1 MRKGDTGMLAYAVT
15 GAQWGDEGKG
25 KIVDVLAEKMEAV
38 VRFQG
43 GNNAGHTIVI
53 GGRKHVLHTIP
64 SGIFHAGMLNFI
76 GNGVVLDPEE
86 FLTEV
91 DGLTA
96 GGIAID
102 PRSLKISRR
111 ASIIM
116 DYHRVIDKA
125 RESSKSA
132 ETKIGTTGRGIG
144 PAYEDKSS
152 RFGVRAADLL
162 SPDRLKER
170 ISHAVAEKNALLK
183 HLYGAKESI
192 DLDATVE
199 KYSRIGERLAPFIVD
214 DEQAFLASFAGKK
227 ILFEGA
233 QGSMLDIDFGT
244 FPFVTS
250 SNTVSSYAFVGSG
263 INPGGLA
270 ENIAVLKAYTT
281 RVGGGPFPTQDP
293 GEAGRI
299 MVQKGMEFGATTGR
313 ERRCGWLDLVAL
325 RSTFLVNR
333 FTAIALTKIDVLS
346 GFKTLKVATAYRV
359 NGVET
364 PHFPTDIARLAAAEP
379 VYRELPG
386 WTADLS
392 AIRKFSDLPSET
404 RDYIAFIEDA
414 LSTPVPI
421 VSVGPGRDQILFTRP
436 IG

>member
-1 MRKGDTGMLAYAVT
+1 MLTYAVT

-53 GGRKHVLHTIP
+53 DGKKHVLHTVP
-64 SGIFHAGMLNFI
+64 SGIFNRGTLNFI

-86 FLTEV
+86 FLTEIA
-91 DGLTA
+91 GLRA

-102 PRSLKISRR
+102 PQFLKISRR

-144 PAYEDKSS
+144 PAYEDKAS

-162 SPDRLKER
+162 RPELLKER
-170 ISHAVAEKNALLK
+170 IAHAILEKNALLK
-183 HLYGAKESI
+183 HLYGATTLI
-192 DLDATVE
+192 DIDATVE
-199 KYSRIGERLAPFIVD
+199 KYSRIGEKLAPFIVD
-214 DEQAFLASFAGKK
+214 DEQGFIAAFAGKK

-263 INPGGLA
+263 INPGGLT
-270 ENIAVLKAYTT
+270 ENIAVMKAYTT
-281 RVGGGPFPTQDP
+281 RVGGGPFPTHDTT
-293 GEAGRI
+293 EKGRT
-299 MVQKGMEFGATTGR
+299 MVKKGMEFGATTGR

-346 GFKTLKVATAYRV
+346 GFDTLKVATSYRV
-359 NGVET
+359 NGKDT
-364 PHFPTDIARLAAAEP
+364 PHFPTDIAQFSAAEP

-386 WTADLS
+386 WSADLS

-404 RDYIAFIEDA
+404 RSYIAFIEQE

-421 VSVGPGRDQILFTRP
+421 VSVGPGRDQIIFTRP

>member
-1 MRKGDTGMLAYAVT
+1 MLTYAVT

-25 KIVDVLAEKMEAV
+25 KIVDVLAERMEAV

-43 GNNAGHTIVI
+43 GNNAGHTII
-53 GGRKHVLHTIP
+53 INGKKHVLHTVP
-64 SGIFHAGMLNFI
+64 SGIFHKGVLNYI

-91 DGLTA
+91 EGLRA
-96 GGIAID
+96 GGIAVD
-102 PRSLKISRR
+102 PKILKISRR
-111 ASIIM
+111 ATIIM
-116 DYHRVIDKA
+116 DYHRLIDKA

-162 SPDRLKER
+162 SPELLKER
-170 ISHAVAEKNALLK
+170 IAHAILEKNALLK
-183 HLYGAKESI
+183 HLYGATTLI
-192 DLDATVE
+192 DIDATVE
-199 KYSRIGERLAPFIVD
+199 KYSRIGEKLAPFIVE
-214 DEQAFLASFAGKK
+214 DEQGFIAAFAGRK

-263 INPGGLA
+263 INPGGLT
-270 ENIAVLKAYTT
+270 ENIAVMKAYTT

-293 GEAGRI
+293 GEPGRA
-299 MVQKGMEFGATTGR
+299 MRERGMEFGATTGR

-333 FTAIALTKIDVLS
+333 FTAIALTKIDILS
-346 GFKTLKVATAYRV
+346 GFDTIKVAVSYRV
-359 NGVET
+359 NGAET
-364 PHFPTDIARLAAAEP
+364 PHFPTDIAQFAAAVP

-386 WTADLS
+386 WHADLS
-392 AIRKFSDLPSET
+392 AVRKFSDLPSEA
-404 RDYIAFIEDA
+404 RSYIAFIEQE

-421 VSVGPGRDQILFTRP
+421 VSVGPGREQILFTRP

>member
-1 MRKGDTGMLAYAVT
+1 LENGMLAYAVT

-53 GGRKHVLHTIP
+53 DGRKHVLHTVP
-64 SGIFHAGMLNFI
+64 SGIFHRGVLNYI

-86 FLTEV
+86 FLTEIER
-91 DGLTA
+91 LKT
-96 GGIAID
+96 GGVTVT
-102 PRSLKISRR
+102 PRSLRISRR
-111 ASIIM
+111 ATIIM
-116 DYHRVIDKA
+116 DYHRLIDKA

-132 ETKIGTTGRGIG
+132 GTRIGTTGRGIG
-144 PAYEDKSS
+144 PAYEDKAS
-152 RFGVRAADLL
+152 RNGVRAADLL
-162 SPDRLKER
+162 SPERLKER
-170 ISHAVAEKNALLK
+170 IAHAVAEKNVLLE
-183 HLYGAKESI
+183 HLYGAKELI
-192 DLDATVE
+192 DLDATVA
-199 KYSRIGERLAPFIVD
+199 KYAAIGERIAPFVVD
-214 DEQAFLASFAGKK
+214 DEQEFLASFAGKK

-233 QGSMLDIDFGT
+233 QGSMLDLDFGT

-263 INPGGLA
+263 IHPGALT
-270 ENIAVLKAYTT
+270 ENIAVMKAYTT
-281 RVGGGPFPTQDP
+281 RVGGGPFPTQDTA
-293 GEAGRI
+293 EAGRA
-299 MVQKGMEFGATTGR
+299 MLKRGMEYGATTGR

-346 GFKTLKVATAYRV
+346 GFDTLKVATAYRV
-359 NGVET
+359 GGRET
-364 PHFPTDIARLAAAEP
+364 GSFPTDIARFSAAEP

-386 WTADLS
+386 WHTDLS
-392 AIRKFSDLPSET
+392 GIRKFSDLPSEA
-404 RDYIAFIEDA
+404 RGYIAFIEDA
-414 LSTPVPI
+414 LSTPVAI
-421 VSVGPGRDQILFTRP
+421 VSVGPDREQILFARP